1 MQEIGAVIIILTDPA
16 CLQLPHPFALWDTL
30 ASFLFVLKWIF
41 FSIKMPFIFPDM
53 SWFDITSKY
62 ESITAQ
68 LAFLSPVLLKCC

>member
-41 FSIKMPFIFPDM
+41 FFFHKNAFYF
-53 SWFDITSKY
+53 SWY
-62 ESITAQ
+62 
-68 LAFLSPVLLKCC
+68 VLV